1 MPTAIMVDLGYD
13 ELITAIN
20 EGHARYEA
28 TQARRAKSNGPRN
41 QSPDND
47 TIGVMGEMA
56 FAKWSGLPWTASKGA
71 TYDSLGADVGE
82 LEVRTRRMNSDKHLT
97 LKFSAQYK
105 YPDSRL
111 YVLAWA
117 AVYDP
122 MVYLVGYTSLEM
134 IRVYGEIRNDWSCYS
149 FNYKDLND
157 LRELFRGRES

>member
-71 TYDSLGADVGE
+71 IYDSLGADVGE
-82 LEVRTRRMNSDKHLT
+82 LEVRTRRMNSDKNLT
-97 LKFSAQYK
+97 LKLSAASK
-105 YPDSRL
+105 YDGDRL

-117 AVYDP
+117 TMYDP

-149 FNYKDLND
+149 YNYKNLND
-157 LRELFRGRES
+157 LRELFHGREP